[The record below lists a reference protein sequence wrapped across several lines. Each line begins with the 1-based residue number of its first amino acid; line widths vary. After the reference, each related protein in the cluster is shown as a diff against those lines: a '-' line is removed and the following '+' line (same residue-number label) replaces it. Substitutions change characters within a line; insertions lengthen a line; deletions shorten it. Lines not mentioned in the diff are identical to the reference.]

1 MEESIRREFE
11 LTGQRPGSLAPHS
24 LAYLGDVVYELVIR
38 SVIVEKGDTSA
49 KKMNREAVGFA
60 RASAQAQLILAIRD
74 ELTEEENDV
83 FRRGR
88 NANPGTKA
96 KHSTMSE
103 YRLATGFEALIGY
116 LYLKGETDRLL
127 KLIHLGWERC
137 SNET

>member
-49 KKMNREAVGFA
+49 KKMNLEAVGLA
-60 RASAQAQLILAIRD
+60 RASAQAKLVLAIRD
-74 ELTEEENDV
+74 ELTEEEADV

-96 KHSTMSE
+96 RHSSMSE
-103 YRLATGFEALIGY
+103 YRLATGFEALIGW
-116 LYLKGETDRLL
+116 LYLTKQLERMERLL
-127 KLIHLGWERC
+127 ALATEMEGM
-137 SNET
+137 N